1 MIREVVKDDLD
12 GLLKL
17 YMQLH
22 DNPMPEKTYE
32 LMQIWDVILQDKNHY
47 VIVAEDNGKI
57 VSSCKGRR
65 LLNEKFN

>member
-22 DNPMPEKTYE
+22 DNPMPEETAD
-32 LMQIWDVILQDKNHY
+32 LLQIWNAILLDKNQRL
-47 VIVAEDNGKI
+47 
-57 VSSCKGRR
+57 CKRNCHKR
-65 LLNEKFN
+65 KLL